1 MNRNNEPV
9 GLALR
14 GDVVQVICRNTDLVG
29 LIDCNRHDRN
39 MFELKHVCDTAN
51 LKHCPRSSQLHV
63 PAYALTKYGADKGP
77 RSRIGVSVLRYLP
90 LILQYLQPIK
100 RRRLGAMNARK
111 SDQHYTVEYNILG
124 GFHYRLSLHGINFTH
139 WKVEAVR
146 VSCTLLVLNA
156 EACQSPCLLVG
167 KAVGTLPTRIRI
179 AFSSHGMIICDVWI
193 RRHSPDLRPTQT

>member
-51 LKHCPRSSQLHV
+51 SKHCPRSSQLHV

-77 RSRIGVSVLRYLP
+77 RSRIGVSVLLTSHLAVSSADQKATSWSYECKEERSALYRRVQYIRGLP
-90 LILQYLQPIK
+90 LQ
-100 RRRLGAMNARK
+100 
-111 SDQHYTVEYNILG
+111 TV
-124 GFHYRLSLHGINFTH
+124 
-139 WKVEAVR
+139 
-146 VSCTLLVLNA
+146 
-156 EACQSPCLLVG
+156 
-167 KAVGTLPTRIRI
+167 
-179 AFSSHGMIICDVWI
+179 SSWN
-193 RRHSPDLRPTQT
+193 